1 MLPPALIVQQ
11 KMNKL
16 LTKILIT
23 LFLTNFTINAAFTA
37 TLFVEIAPEAKNWE
51 TSFKSVPL

>member
-16 LTKILIT
+16 LTKTLIT

-51 TSFKSVPL
+51 NQF